1 MDRISLFIKSA
12 ALTLIVVPLLWS
24 LSLGRYERAEHWL
37 SNVYFAKEHR
47 AAITT
52 EPKILIVSG
61 SNSLFGFDSET
72 LERLVGRPVVNL
84 AGHASLSLDFH
95 INMALKYARAG
106 DLIIMPLELGYYA
119 ATPDL
124 TNWQVANMS
133 SWGSKY
139 LDWSP
144 GTLVRYFRRSSFT
157 ALLTRVLI
165 RRIPTDSEDKVLAV
179 VEANSAN
186 GISDW
191 HGYSYKSMN
200 ARGDILLLSTP
211 PTTILDQSYTTGI
224 VTDYSMQRLQ
234 WLQARLVERGAS
246 LQFTWPATMRSP
258 LFDLGR
264 EKDRLTA
271 QLLKDRLTAAGLHV
285 ICDPEAFQ
293 YERRFFL
300 ETANHVNAEAAEL
313 RMEYLAACIQNR
325 PSDPS
330 AAEVRYSERRR
341 KRILR

>member
-1 MDRISLFIKSA
+1 
-12 ALTLIVVPLLWS
+12 
-24 LSLGRYERAEHWL
+24 
-37 SNVYFAKEHR
+37 
-47 AAITT
+47 
-52 EPKILIVSG
+52 
-61 SNSLFGFDSET
+61 
-72 LERLVGRPVVNL
+72 
-84 AGHASLSLDFH
+84 
-95 INMALKYARAG
+95 
-106 DLIIMPLELGYYA
+106 
-119 ATPDL
+119 
-124 TNWQVANMS
+124 MS

-144 GTLVRYFRRSSFT
+144 RTLVRYFRRSSFT

-165 RRIPTDSEDKVLAV
+165 RRIPTDSEEEVLAV

-211 PTTILDQSYTTGI
+211 PATILDQSYTTGI

-246 LQFTWPATMRSP
+246 LQFTWPVTMRSP

-264 EKDRLTA
+264 E
-271 QLLKDRLTAAGLHV
+271 KDRLTAAGLHV

-330 AAEVRYSERRR
+330 AAEIRYSERRR
-341 KRILR
+341 QRILR